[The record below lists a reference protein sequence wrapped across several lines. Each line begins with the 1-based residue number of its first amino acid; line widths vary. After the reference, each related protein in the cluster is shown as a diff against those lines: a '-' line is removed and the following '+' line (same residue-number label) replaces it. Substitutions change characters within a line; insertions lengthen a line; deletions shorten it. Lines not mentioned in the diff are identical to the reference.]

1 MYAEERQQA
10 ILALARSKGRV
21 DVVALA
27 EEFSV
32 TTETIRRD
40 LTVLERAGTVR
51 RVHGGAMP
59 VERLGVEPELAAR
72 DAVMTEEKQRIAK
85 AALAELPADG
95 SIIVDAGTTT
105 ARFVQLLPTDRELT
119 VIVNSPPHAAVL
131 ATRPNLTVIILGG
144 RVRGRTLATVDD
156 WVLRPLADLW
166 VDVAFMATNGCSVE
180 RGLTNETSAAD
191 LVRTVR
197 ALVAP
202 TAGTAHLLAR
212 RALAAQQIQIIAAAL
227 RPQVPV
233 GSKSGWVDGYRH
245 DVAVIG
251 DPDRDEARYLAVM
264 TPGMGQAEADAA
276 IESEVR
282 CLLPH
287 LAR

>member
-1 MYAEERQQA
+1 MDARHNGDGTGGTVMYAEERQQA

-40 LTVLERAGTVR
+40 LTVLERAGTIR

-59 VERLGVEPELAAR
+59 VERLGFEPELAAR

-85 AALAELPADG
+85 AALEELPADG
-95 SIIVDAGTTT
+95 SVIVDAGTTT

-180 RGLTNETSAAD
+180 RGLTTSDQAEAAVKRAMIASSRRRVLLADRTKIGHDHLVRFGDLADIDVLITDTGLDTDLAAD
-191 LVRTVR
+191 LAAEGPEIVR
-197 ALVAP
+197 A
-202 TAGTAHLLAR
+202 
-212 RALAAQQIQIIAAAL
+212 
-227 RPQVPV
+227 
-233 GSKSGWVDGYRH
+233 
-245 DVAVIG
+245 
-251 DPDRDEARYLAVM
+251 
-264 TPGMGQAEADAA
+264 
-276 IESEVR
+276 
-282 CLLPH
+282 
-287 LAR
+287 